1 MISAADSRANTDP
14 PPANVAAR
22 FRSAHA
28 LMLAFAA
35 ALHSGFVLSTWSL
48 GYIDFG
54 DGNYLYIGSR
64 IAEGAVVYRD
74 ILAPQPP
81 CHLFLGAA
89 LAKLA
94 SLLGLATPLFL
105 ARAVS
110 LGIHLATG
118 LLVADLARRA
128 WGSAASGVA
137 AGAIFWLLP
146 IDTWWSMAWQSEPL
160 EILFLVIMIRF
171 AIAEPRRGRDIMT
184 GVFGAL
190 AALTNATAAP
200 FLLVMIVFMALRDP
214 RRAGRVA
221 VPALVLAAAVTAA
234 LEVWT
239 GGAFLNNVVLN
250 QVGTYPRGHFWGY
263 AVGEFVEQGGERLWR
278 SGKIIR
284 EGRDILYLEGG
295 YIFFALLG
303 FARLVRESPLER
315 TERDGLAWFCLATLC
330 SFVYVSKGGTM
341 DYIFCL
347 AGPAVALLAAG
358 ELIALA
364 RLVGVTIVSATE
376 AGGETNSASAGA
388 EVGSPVLRG
397 LSVALRLCA
406 LAIFFSI
413 ALGPTA
419 AHYRRLASQAAF
431 ELPDLAHA
439 GHDADG
445 NERANVERVL
455 QWIERNSQPGDT
467 ILAPPFYAFAS
478 GRRIWSDY
486 SELFIWRIK
495 DLNDRQDENPK
506 GEGWSKTRDLAEAIR
521 NRELPIVIIELG
533 QQGQLPEIT
542 DALAASYRPLLA
554 EPYRTLN
561 TQLGVFVPK
570 GN

>member
-1 MISAADSRANTDP
+1 MISAADSSANTNP
-14 PPANVAAR
+14 HANVATR
-22 FRSAHA
+22 FRPAHA
-28 LMLAFAA
+28 LALAVAA
-35 ALHSGFVLSTWSL
+35 ALHSAFVVSTWSL

-94 SLLGLATPLFL
+94 GLLGLATPLFL

-110 LGIHLATG
+110 LAIHITTG

-160 EILFLVIMIRF
+160 EVLFLVMMIRL
-171 AIAEPRRGRDIMT
+171 AIAEPRPGRDIMT
-184 GVFGAL
+184 GICGAL

-200 FLLVMIVFMALRDP
+200 FLLVMIVFMAVRDP
-214 RRAGRVA
+214 RRAARVA
-221 VPALVLAAAVTAA
+221 VPALVLAGTVTAA
-234 LEVWT
+234 LEIWT

-250 QVGTYPRGHFWGY
+250 QVGTYPRGRFWAY
-263 AVGEFVEQGGERLWR
+263 AVGEFIERGGERFWR

-295 YIFFALLG
+295 YIFFALFG
-303 FARLVRESPLER
+303 FARLLRESPLAR
-315 TERDGLAWFCLATLC
+315 TARDGLAWFCLATLC

-364 RLVGVTIVSATE
+364 RSLGLRQVSAVQR
-376 AGGETNSASAGA
+376 GDETNPSSAQP
-388 EVGSPVLRG
+388 EVSSRALRG
-397 LSVALRLCA
+397 IGIALRLCG

-413 ALGPTA
+413 VLGPTA
-419 AHYRRLASQAAF
+419 RHYRRLSSQAAF

-439 GHDADG
+439 GRDAEG
-445 NERANVERVL
+445 IERPNVERVL
-455 QWIERNSQPGDT
+455 QWIERNSEPGDT
-467 ILAPPFYAFAS
+467 ILAPPFYAFLS
-478 GRRIWSDY
+478 GRRLWSDY

-495 DLNDRQDENPK
+495 DLNDRLDENPA
-506 GEGWSKTRDLAEAIR
+506 GEGWTKTRALADAIR

-542 DALAASYRPLLA
+542 DALAASYRPLIA
-554 EPYRTLN
+554 KPYRTLN
-561 TQLGVFVPK
+561 TQLGVYVPAED
-570 GN
+570 